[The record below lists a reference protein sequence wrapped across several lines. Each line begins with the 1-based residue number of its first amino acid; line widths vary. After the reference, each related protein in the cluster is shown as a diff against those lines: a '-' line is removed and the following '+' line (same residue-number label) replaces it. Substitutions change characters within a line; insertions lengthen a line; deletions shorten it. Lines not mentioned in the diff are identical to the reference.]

1 MFEYSVDAD
10 GIATIVWDQPDRAA
24 NVLNAGT
31 FAAWFE
37 IADKAIADDAVKGVI
52 VTSAKKD
59 FIAGGDL
66 ESLLAVN
73 DIPDVLERGKVVNGG
88 MRRIE
93 KGGKP
98 FVAAINGS
106 ALGGGLEICLGLH
119 NRIAS
124 DKAGIMLGLPEAT
137 LGLLPGAGGT
147 QRLPRLIGIRQAT
160 PLILSGK
167 AMSAAE
173 ALKLGILDA
182 VVPEGELIGAAKAMI
197 LEGRA
202 RRVQPWDEKGF
213 QFPGGVSDIKMDTSF
228 FAPQIAALHGRTLD
242 NQPGLRNILSCIFH
256 GSKVD
261 IDTALLIERR
271 YFAATVVTPEAKNTI
286 RTGFF
291 SMQNARKLGMRP
303 AGFETR
309 TFAKVGVLGAG
320 MMGAGIAY
328 STAAAGIDVVLLDR
342 DMAAAEKGKAY
353 SAKVMDGQ
361 IRKGRKTEAQK
372 DAVLARITPT
382 DDYAGLAGCDLVIEA
397 VFEDRALKAEVTK
410 KAEAVLGEGAIMS
423 SNTSTLPITGL
434 AEASR
439 DATKFIGLHFFSPVD
454 KMQLVEVIVGKETSP
469 ETLAH
474 SLDYV
479 AAIRKVPVVVND
491 SRGFYA
497 TRGFRSFVAEG
508 LAMVAEGINPA
519 LIENAARQMG
529 MPVGPLMV
537 QDEVSQELAYNIR
550 KQNMRDM
557 GNAYQPDPGHD
568 VLFTMVEKAD
578 RRGRK
583 AGGGFYNYAE
593 DGTKSLWPG
602 IEDYYPRAAVQP
614 ELEDCV
620 KRIAY
625 IQSLEA
631 VHCMEE
637 GVLTDPRDADIG
649 SILGWGFPMYRGGAI
664 SQIHSVGL
672 PTFIAECEE
681 MASKYG
687 QRFEPPAL
695 LRRMAEKGETFYAA

>member
-1 MFEYSVDAD
+1 V
-10 GIATIVWDQPDRAA
+10 
-24 NVLNAGT
+24 
-31 FAAWFE
+31 
-37 IADKAIADDAVKGVI
+37 ADKAIADDAVKGV
-52 VTSAKKD
+52 VVASAKKD

-66 ESLLAVN
+66 ESLLAV
-73 DIPDVLERGKVVNGG
+73 DDVIDVMDRGYIVNGG

-98 FVAAINGS
+98 FVAAINGV

-124 DKAGIMLGLPEAT
+124 DKKTIRVGLPEAT

-147 QRLPRLIGIRQAT
+147 QRLPRLVGIKAAT
-160 PLILSGK
+160 PLILEGT
-167 AMSAAE
+167 
-173 ALKLGILDA
+173 ALTADDALGLGILDA
-182 VVPEGELIGAAKAMI
+182 IVPEADLIDAAKAMI
-197 LEGRA
+197 HEGRA
-202 RRVQPWDEKGF
+202 RAVQPWDERGF
-213 QFPGGVSDIKMDTSF
+213 KFPGGPSDVKMDTTF

-271 YFAATVVTPEAKNTI
+271 YFASTIVTPEAKNTI

-303 AGFETR
+303 EGFETK
-309 TFAKVGVLGAG
+309 TFTKVGVLGAG

-342 DMAAAEKGKAY
+342 DQSAADKGKAY

-361 IRKGRKTEAQK
+361 IKRGRKTEQQK
-372 DAVLARITPT
+372 DALLSRITAT
-382 DDYAGLAGCDLVIEA
+382 TEYDALAGCDLVIEA
-397 VFEDRALKAEVTK
+397 VFEDRGLKADVTK
-410 KAEAVLGEGAIMS
+410 KAEAVLAEGAIMS

-454 KMQLVEVIVGKETSP
+454 RMQLVEVIVGEDTSP

-508 LAMVAEGINPA
+508 LAMVSEGINPA
-519 LIENAARQMG
+519 LVENAAKQVG
-529 MPVGPLMV
+529 MPVGPLTV
-537 QDEVSQELAYNIR
+537 QDEVSLELGYKVRSQA
-550 KQNMRDM
+550 MADL
-557 GNAYQPDPGHD
+557 GNAYEPDPGHD
-568 VLFTMVEKAD
+568 VVFMMVEKAK
-578 RRGRK
+578 RLGRK
-583 AGGGFYNYAE
+583 SGGGFYTYAE
-593 DGTKSLWPG
+593 DGTKSLWAG
-602 IEDYYPRAAVQP
+602 IEDYYPRAEVQP
-614 ELEDCV
+614 TLEECV

-637 GVLTDPRDADIG
+637 GVLTDPRDADLG
-649 SILGWGFPMYRGGAI
+649 SILGWGFPMHRGGAI
-664 SQIHSVGL
+664 SQIHSIGL
-672 PTFIAECEE
+672 TKFIADCEE
-681 MASKYG
+681 LAAKYG
-687 QRFEPPAL
+687 PRFNPPAM
-695 LRRMAEKGETFYAA
+695 LREMAEKGEQFYAA